1 MKKSICIEK
10 LFVDLPFYERFAKV
24 REAGFD
30 YIEFGS
36 WEQHDVKRILALLE
50 ENRLKL
56 GCFSGDKDY
65 NLIDPAHSR
74 EFIDYLKRSV
84 DVAHLLGCENLV
96 LHSNALAEEGRMC
109 TAGNEQNDRTKIAC
123 ATKNLLEAARIAEK
137 DGVTLQ
143 LEPVSTYAKPGY
155 YMTTSAS
162 AADIIRVVGSPR
174 LKLLYDIYHMQ
185 LMEGDLANTL
195 RKNADILGYIHIGD
209 VPGRHEPGTGE
220 INYGYLK
227 KVLVEELGFDGI
239 FAFELSPLTTMEACL
254 EAMRAF

>member
-10 LFVDLPFYERFAKV
+10 LFIDIPFYDRFAKV
-24 REAGFD
+24 RESGFD

-36 WEQHDVKRILALLE
+36 WEQHDVKHIKELLE
-50 ENRLKL
+50 ENQLKL

-65 NLIDPAHSR
+65 NLIDPAHCG
-74 EFIDYLKRSV
+74 EFIDYLKRSI
-84 DVAHLLGCENLV
+84 DVAHELNCENLV
-96 LHSNALAEEGRMC
+96 LHSNALAEQGRMC
-109 TAGNEQNDRTKIAC
+109 TDGNELNDRTKIAC
-123 ATKNLLEAARIAEK
+123 ATKNLLEAARAAEE
-137 DGVTLQ
+137 GHVILQ
-143 LEPVSTYAKPGY
+143 LEPVSSYAKPGY

-162 AADIIRVVGSPR
+162 AADIIRVVDSPN

-185 LMEGDLANTL
+185 LMEGDLVNTL
-195 RKNADILGYIHIGD
+195 QKNADILGYIHIGD

-254 EAMRAF
+254 DAMHAF